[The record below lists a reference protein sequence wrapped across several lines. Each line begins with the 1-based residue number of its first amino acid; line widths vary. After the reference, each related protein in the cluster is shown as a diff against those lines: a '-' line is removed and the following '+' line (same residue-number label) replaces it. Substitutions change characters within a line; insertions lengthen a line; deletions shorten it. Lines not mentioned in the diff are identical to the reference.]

1 MASTSVARVANMNTN
16 DGRHYTK
23 HFSLEAGRMPA
34 LLICTRQEMWPLVAY
49 LTLRSDGSGYSSL
62 ADVVT
67 ISNGLIT
74 IDAGTNAW
82 GAGRIFFSS
91 NDGFTF
97 TS

>member
-74 IDAGTNAW
+74 NAERLIAQRTE
-82 GAGRIFFSS
+82 GESCVECCLRF
-91 NDGFTF
+91 
-97 TS
+97 

>member
-1 MASTSVARVANMNTN
+1 
-16 DGRHYTK
+16 
-23 HFSLEAGRMPA
+23 
-34 LLICTRQEMWPLVAY
+34 MWPLVAY

-62 ADVVT
+62 ESVT